1 MALIT
6 FGRGGAAPRVRRTTA
21 PAAQSITT
29 TGRRDTPSNMRSSGT
44 KQVTPELGAYVLPGR
59 VADVRPGLEQAA
71 IGERIGLG
79 SVWVSERWEAKE
91 IGATLGALTQNTSR
105 VSLVAGVTH
114 FGTRHPIVLAGMAST
129 LQALSENRL
138 TLGFGRNVAGMWR
151 DLGIPTPVGAAI
163 RDYADI
169 FRALWRGETVTYDG
183 PAGRYPRLR
192 LAETPAVA
200 PPLILAAIGPN
211 SLNLAGA
218 HFDGAVLHPFLTTEG
233 VARSAAMVRDAAK
246 QAGRD
251 PATVKIYAE
260 VVVAPD
266 CSDEQITNT
275 VRARAATYFTLRDLG
290 RHIITA
296 NRWDPS
302 PMHRLLADP
311 RFANL
316 ELQAGTP
323 EQFRARSLEAVSL
336 LPDDWISTGAAIGSA
351 AHVAARLHE
360 YRAAGADEI
369 VLHGTTTDRLGP
381 LLKVYADS

>member
-1 MALIT
+1 MTGDDRL
-6 FGRGGAAPRVRRTTA
+6 RGVSPQ
-21 PAAQSITT
+21 PAA
-29 TGRRDTPSNMRSSGT
+29 RDTPLNMRYSRT
-44 KQVTPELGAYVLPGR
+44 KRVTPELGAYVLPGR
-59 VADVRPGLEQAA
+59 ITDVRPGLQQAA

-79 SVWVSERWEAKE
+79 SVWVSERWETKE

-105 VSLVAGVTH
+105 VRLVAGVTH
-114 FGTRHPIVLAGMAST
+114 FGTRHPVVLAGMAST
-129 LQALSENRL
+129 LQALSDNRL
-138 TLGFGRNVAGMWR
+138 ILGFGRNVAGMWR

-169 FRALWRGETVTYDG
+169 YRALWRGETVTYDG
-183 PAGRYPRLR
+183 PAGRYPRIR
-192 LAETPAVA
+192 LTDTPAVA

-211 SLNLAGA
+211 SLHLAGA

-233 VARSAAMVRDAAK
+233 VARSVAMVRDAAK
-246 QAGRD
+246 EAGRD

-266 CSDEQITNT
+266 CSDDQITKI
-275 VRARAATYFTLRDLG
+275 VRARAATYFTLRDLA

-302 PMHRLLADP
+302 PVHQLLADP

-323 EQFRARSLEAVSL
+323 EQLRARSLEAVSL
-336 LPDDWISTGAAIGSA
+336 VPDGWISTGAAIGSA
-351 AHVAARLHE
+351 AQVAARLHE

-381 LLKVYADS
+381 LLKVYAKS

>member
-1 MALIT
+1 
-6 FGRGGAAPRVRRTTA
+6 
-21 PAAQSITT
+21 
-29 TGRRDTPSNMRSSGT
+29 
-44 KQVTPELGAYVLPGR
+44 
-59 VADVRPGLEQAA
+59 VRPGLQQAA

-79 SVWVSERWEAKE
+79 SVWVSERWETKE

-105 VSLVAGVTH
+105 VRLVAGVTH
-114 FGTRHPIVLAGMAST
+114 FGTRHPVVLAGMAST
-129 LQALSENRL
+129 LQALSDNRL
-138 TLGFGRNVAGMWR
+138 ILGFGRNVAGMWR

-169 FRALWRGETVTYDG
+169 YRALWRGETVTYDG
-183 PAGRYPRLR
+183 PAGRYPRIR
-192 LAETPAVA
+192 LADTPAVA

-211 SLNLAGA
+211 SLHLAGA

-233 VARSAAMVRDAAK
+233 VARSVAMVRDAAK
-246 QAGRD
+246 EAGRD

-266 CSDEQITNT
+266 CSDDQITKI
-275 VRARAATYFTLRDLG
+275 VRARAATYFTLRDLA

-302 PMHRLLADP
+302 PVHQLLADP

-323 EQFRARSLEAVSL
+323 EQLRARSLEAVSL
-336 LPDDWISTGAAIGSA
+336 VPDDWISTGAAIGSA
-351 AHVAARLHE
+351 AQVAARLHE

-381 LLKVYADS
+381 LLKVYAKS